1 MQGTGIDNGELTTW
15 LTRTAQTIDRS
26 LRDQA
31 RIGAVAELSAGLA
44 IPAPLSVLAQVAL
57 LDDCLRVAT
66 LALDAGGEPGADELE
81 RVSPLIHLAAS
92 KYFTILPNYESF
104 GDGAATAR
112 EVERFL
118 ETYRADIGPFGHS
131 AAPSWRGVALVQRVD
146 QATHNASPRRD
157 HEHMLARIMDVV
169 FDGRATA
176 AEAEAR
182 RQLRLQFE
190 PALGAGMDP
199 RAMAFCRED
208 GPEVFASVA
217 HGSQVHV
224 RDPFDVESIH
234 ADARDVFHRQ
244 VERAIAPARSGQ
256 GHGRTMLVLGESGS
270 GKTHLLRA
278 LRHQLCS
285 QRRGYAGYLQMST
298 EVGDYAR
305 YVLRNFIDSMERP
318 YDAPTL
324 GESSLLYL
332 SNGLAEGYV
341 EHDAADLEALR
352 TGELEGETLHDV
364 VGRMVDRILRTAGLE
379 SLEPDLLH
387 ALLLLQRRDAAI
399 QRRVI
404 QFLRCESLTG
414 HEQRLL
420 GGLVPRLQPED
431 PMRTLKQLGAIAF
444 ELQMACMVFLVDQ
457 VEDTLPEAGNISR
470 LQQAFDV
477 LRGIADAIP
486 SSVVVISCLT
496 DVYDEVKKR
505 LTRSLLD
512 RLEHEPPPTRLTH
525 QRNAD
530 EIEDM
535 LVRRLDHLYTAFD
548 VAWRE
553 DDPLYPFTPAQLAAL
568 SNFRT
573 RDVLAAMYRFHQE
586 CIAAGEIRDA
596 SALGATVAE
605 PAPPP
610 PPASPGE
617 SAEPSIA
624 ELAKLDQL
632 WNDAKVAGGIDL
644 DDSEA
649 GLLALVAGALLDAAG
664 ELGVELTME
673 QRQRSE
679 IPQLV
684 VEAIGLPR
692 RLIEVC
698 NRAPQ
703 GGRLAGQLEAL
714 TLQAGAE
721 RLVAVAL
728 RRGDFEFTRGSLINR
743 RIGEL
748 RAADGLPVVL
758 EDVELRAII
767 AARKLAQAGVPN
779 FAAWRRARRP
789 LCELAMVRQILDLD
803 SPRTPTVSGWKRP
816 GKYPRGTTVTGIAAE
831 AFARTPAPMKAPAQG
846 AMAATGSPP
855 PRASTSSSAG
865 AGASVEPPPLPPP
878 PRASTPVALRPPARP
893 ATHGS
898 GPTTSATAAEA
909 GQPAIRLGTAVTL
922 RAEPMSLPLSAVRT
936 HLAFLGS
943 AGSGKTPAALTV
955 IERLLEQGISALL
968 IDRKGELARYASEA
982 WWAAEDLGPDSDRR
996 RALRSRIELALY
1008 TPGNALGRPL
1018 HLPLVPPMI
1027 DATSADR
1034 DQLATFAAAG
1044 LAAVMG
1050 YGRGSASG
1058 HKQSV
1063 LMRAIQLCGLDQ
1075 GEITLEML
1083 YDCVAGRDPELLSS
1097 VGGLQRYFS
1106 PLAEDLQSLLIQRG
1120 PLLGGTGEPLDL
1132 QKLLPLPEAGRPRL
1146 TVISTTALGD
1156 GPMQQFWVAR
1166 LLTALD
1172 RLAVKRPRQD
1182 LAGAIFLDEVE
1193 RYLPSGGQ
1201 PPAKEPMFSLLRR
1214 ARTRGLGVLLAS
1226 QNPADLD
1233 YRARENVATW
1243 LVGKVN
1249 QERAPERMR
1258 GLLAEYPQV
1267 GARLATQPAGHF
1279 FVLGGQGGS
1288 AGKNAH
1294 EIKIDRA
1301 MMEPSPMS
1309 ESEIAAL
1316 ARETAARR

>member
-1 MQGTGIDNGELTTW
+1 MQGTGIDTAELTTW
-15 LTRTAQTIDRS
+15 ITRTTQTIERS

-31 RIGAVAELSAGLA
+31 RAGAVAELSAGLDS
-44 IPAPLSVLAQVAL
+44 PAPLSVLAQVAL

-66 LALDAGGEPGADELE
+66 LAIDSDGTADAEELA
-81 RVSPLIHLAAS
+81 RVSPLVHLAAT
-92 KYFTILPNYESF
+92 KYFTILPAYESF
-104 GDGAATAR
+104 GDGATTPR

-118 ETYRADIGPFGHS
+118 ETYRADVGPFGYA

-146 QATHNASPRRD
+146 QATHNASPLRD

-169 FDGRATA
+169 FDGRATST
-176 AEAEAR
+176 EADAR
-182 RQLRLQFE
+182 RQLRQQFA
-190 PALGAGMDP
+190 PKQGGGGMDP

-234 ADARDVFHRQ
+234 SEARAVFHRQ
-244 VERAIAPARSGQ
+244 IERAVAPARSGQ

-341 EHDAADLEALR
+341 EHAPADLDALR
-352 TGELEGETLHDV
+352 TGDLEGDKLHDL
-364 VGRMVDRILRTAGLE
+364 VGRMVDRILRTPGLE
-379 SLEPDLLH
+379 ALEADLLH

-404 QFLRCESLTG
+404 QFLRCESLTS

-420 GGLVPRLQPED
+420 GGLSPRLQPED

-457 VEDTLPEAGNISR
+457 VEDTLPDAGNISR

-477 LRGIADAIP
+477 LRAIADAVP

-496 DVYDEVKKR
+496 DVYEEVRKR

-512 RLEHEPPPTRLTH
+512 RLEHEPAPIRLTH

-553 DDPLYPFTPAQLAAL
+553 DDPLFPFSPAQLGAL
-568 SNFRT
+568 VNFRT
-573 RDVLAAMYRFHQE
+573 RDCLAAMYRFHQE
-586 CIAAGEIRDA
+586 CITAGEI
-596 SALGATVAE
+596 AE
-605 PAPPP
+605 PTSAAPPP
-610 PPASPGE
+610 PEAASASSSSGSGE
-617 SAEPSIA
+617 PTAA

-649 GLLALVAGALLDAAG
+649 GLLGLIAGALNAAAV

-673 QRQRSE
+673 QRQRGDS
-679 IPQLV
+679 PQLF
-684 VEAIGLPR
+684 VEAAGLPR
-692 RLIEVC
+692 RLLEVC

-714 TLQAGAE
+714 TLQATSE

-758 EDVELRAII
+758 EDVELRAIV
-767 AARKLAQAGVPN
+767 AARKLAEAGVPN

-789 LCELAMVRQILDLD
+789 LCELAMIRQILDLD

-831 AFARTPAPMKAPAQG
+831 AFARAPATPTTPTTSTAAPAP
-846 AMAATGSPP
+846 T
-855 PRASTSSSAG
+855 ASTT
-865 AGASVEPPPLPPP
+865 AGASGPPTRPATATTTHPP
-878 PRASTPVALRPPARP
+878 ALRPPARP
-893 ATHGS
+893 ATS
-898 GPTTSATAAEA
+898 GATATPTPTSTPVIAPNA
-909 GQPAIRLGTAVTL
+909 VRVGTAVTL
-922 RAEPMSLPLSAVRT
+922 RAEPLALTLSEVKT

-943 AGSGKTPAALTV
+943 PGSGKTSAALTV
-955 IERLLEQGISALL
+955 VERLLELGISTLL
-968 IDRKGELARYASEA
+968 VDRKGDLARYASET
-982 WWAAEDLGPDSDRR
+982 WWAADDPGPDRERR
-996 RALRSRIELALY
+996 RALRRRIDVALY

-1018 HLPLVPPMI
+1018 HLPLVPAMD

-1050 YGRGSASG
+1050 YGRGSANT

-1063 LMRAIQLCGLDQ
+1063 LMRAIQLCAVDQ
-1075 GEITLEML
+1075 AEITLELL
-1083 YDCVAGRDPELLSS
+1083 YDCIAGHDPELLSS
-1097 VGGLQRYFS
+1097 VGALKRYFA
-1106 PLAEDLQSLLIQRG
+1106 PLAEDLQSLHIQRG
-1120 PLLGGTGEPLDL
+1120 PLLWGTGEPLDL
-1132 QKLLPLPEAGRPRL
+1132 AKMLPPPESGKPRL
-1146 TVISTTALGD
+1146 TILNTAALGD
-1156 GPMQQFWVAR
+1156 GAMQQFWISRLVA
-1166 LLTALD
+1166 ALD
-1172 RLAVKRPRQD
+1172 RLAVKRPRPE
-1182 LAGAIFLDEVE
+1182 LSGAVFLDDAD
-1193 RYLPSGGQ
+1193 RYLPAAGQ
-1201 PPAKEPMFSLLRR
+1201 PPTKEPMFSLLRR
-1214 ARTRGLGVLLAS
+1214 ARTRGLSVILAS
-1226 QNPADLD
+1226 QSPADFD
-1233 YRARENVATW
+1233 YKARENIATW
-1243 LVGKVN
+1243 LVGKIT
-1249 QERAPERMR
+1249 QERAPEKMR

-1267 GARLATQPAGHF
+1267 GPRLAAQPVGHF

-1288 AGKNAH
+1288 AGKNAT
-1294 EIKIDRA
+1294 EIKADRA
-1301 MMEPSPMS
+1301 MMEPAPMS
-1309 ESEIAAL
+1309 EPEVAAL
-1316 ARETAARR
+1316 ARETATRR

>member
-1 MQGTGIDNGELTTW
+1 MKGTGIDTAELTTW
-15 LTRTAQTIDRS
+15 ITRTTQTIERS

-31 RIGAVAELSAGLA
+31 RASAVAELSTGLDS
-44 IPAPLSVLAQVAL
+44 PAPLSVLAQVAL

-66 LALDAGGEPGADELE
+66 LAIDSDGTADAEELA
-81 RVSPLIHLAAS
+81 RVSPLVHLAAT
-92 KYFTILPNYESF
+92 KYFTILPAYESF
-104 GDGAATAR
+104 DDGASTPR

-118 ETYRADIGPFGHS
+118 ETYRADVGPFGYA
-131 AAPSWRGVALVQRVD
+131 AAPGWRGVALVQRVD
-146 QATHNASPRRD
+146 QATHNASPLRD

-176 AEAEAR
+176 TEAEAR
-182 RQLRLQFE
+182 RQVRQQFA
-190 PALGAGMDP
+190 PKQGGGGIDP
-199 RAMAFCRED
+199 RALAFCRED

-234 ADARDVFHRQ
+234 SEARAVFHRQ
-244 VERAIAPARSGQ
+244 IERAMAPARSGQ

-285 QRRGYAGYLQMST
+285 QRRGYVGYLQMST

-341 EHDAADLEALR
+341 EHAPADLDALR
-352 TGELEGETLHDV
+352 TGDLEGDKLHEL
-364 VGRMVDRILRTAGLE
+364 VGSMVDRILRTPGLE
-379 SLEPDLLH
+379 ALEPDLLH

-404 QFLRCESLTG
+404 QFLRCESLTS

-420 GGLVPRLQPED
+420 GGLSPRLQPED

-457 VEDTLPEAGNISR
+457 VEDTLPDAGNISR

-477 LRGIADAIP
+477 LRAIADAVP

-496 DVYDEVKKR
+496 DVYEEVRKR

-512 RLEHEPPPTRLTH
+512 RLEHEPPPVRLTH

-553 DDPLYPFTPAQLAAL
+553 DDPLYPFSPAQLGAL
-568 SNFRT
+568 VNFRT
-573 RDVLAAMYRFHQE
+573 RDCLAAMYRFHQE
-586 CIAAGEIRDA
+586 CITAGEIADPTTA
-596 SALGATVAE
+596 
-605 PAPPP
+605 APPP
-610 PPASPGE
+610 AAAGTSTSSSESGE
-617 SAEPSIA
+617 PTAA

-649 GLLALVAGALLDAAG
+649 GLLAVMAGALDAAAA
-664 ELGVELTME
+664 ELGAELTME
-673 QRQRSE
+673 QRRRGD
-679 IPQLV
+679 IPQLF
-684 VEAIGLPR
+684 VEAVGLPR
-692 RLIEVC
+692 RLLEVC

-714 TLQAGAE
+714 TLQATSE

-767 AARKLAQAGVPN
+767 AARKLAEAGVPH
-779 FAAWRRARRP
+779 FAAWRRVRRP
-789 LCELAMVRQILDLD
+789 LCELAMIRQILDLD

-831 AFARTPAPMKAPAQG
+831 AFARTPAAPATSG
-846 AMAATGSPP
+846 AVPAAAATANS
-855 PRASTSSSAG
+855 AATASSA
-865 AGASVEPPPLPPP
+865 APQRPATAPTTHPP
-878 PRASTPVALRPPARP
+878 ALRPPAHP
-893 ATHGS
+893 LAGGAIT
-898 GPTTSATAAEA
+898 PTSTPVLA
-909 GQPAIRLGTAVTL
+909 PNAIRVGTAVTL
-922 RAEPMSLPLSAVRT
+922 RAEPLALTIAEVKT

-943 AGSGKTPAALTV
+943 PGSGKTSAALTV
-955 IERLLEQGISALL
+955 VERLLELGISTLL
-968 IDRKGELARYASEA
+968 VDRKGDLARYASET
-982 WWAAEDLGPDSDRR
+982 WWAADDPGPDRERR
-996 RALRSRIELALY
+996 RSLRRRIDVALY

-1018 HLPLVPPMI
+1018 HLPLVPAMA

-1034 DQLATFAAAG
+1034 DQIATFAAAG

-1050 YGRGSASG
+1050 YGRGSANT

-1063 LMRAIQLCGLDQ
+1063 LMRAIQLCAVDQ
-1075 GEITLEML
+1075 TEITLELL
-1083 YDCVAGRDPELLSS
+1083 YDCIAGHDPELLSS
-1097 VGGLQRYFS
+1097 VGALKRYFA
-1106 PLAEDLQSLLIQRG
+1106 PLAEDLQSLHIQRG
-1120 PLLGGTGEPLDL
+1120 PLLWGTGEPLDL
-1132 QKLLPLPEAGRPRL
+1132 AKMLALPDSGNPRL
-1146 TVISTTALGD
+1146 TILNTAALGD
-1156 GPMQQFWVAR
+1156 GAMQQFWISR
-1166 LLTALD
+1166 LVVALD
-1172 RLAVKRPRQD
+1172 RLAVKRPRPE
-1182 LAGAIFLDEVE
+1182 LSGAFFLDDAD
-1193 RYLPSGGQ
+1193 RYLPAAGQ
-1201 PPAKEPMFSLLRR
+1201 PPTKEPMFSLLRR
-1214 ARTRGLGVLLAS
+1214 ARTRGLGVILAS
-1226 QNPADLD
+1226 QSPADFD
-1233 YRARENVATW
+1233 YKARENIATW
-1243 LVGKVN
+1243 LVGKIT
-1249 QERAPERMR
+1249 QDRAPEKMR

-1267 GARLATQPAGHF
+1267 SPRLADQPVGHF
-1279 FVLGGQGGS
+1279 FILGGLAGS
-1288 AGKNAH
+1288 AGKLAT
-1294 EIKIDRA
+1294 EIKADRA
-1301 MMEPSPMS
+1301 MMEPAPMS
-1309 ESEIAAL
+1309 EPEVAAL
-1316 ARETAARR
+1316 ARETATRR